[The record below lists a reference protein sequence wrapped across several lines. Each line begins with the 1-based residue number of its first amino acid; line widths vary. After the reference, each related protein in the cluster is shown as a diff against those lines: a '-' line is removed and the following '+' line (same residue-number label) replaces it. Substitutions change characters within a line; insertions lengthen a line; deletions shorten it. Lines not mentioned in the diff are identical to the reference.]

1 MLKLIIMKTLDLIIE
16 KAEDGL
22 LWGRVNYNGNVI
34 IETANNISDLETKML
49 HLLVDFEG
57 INPHEIK
64 FTHLYDVYALFQKFD
79 YLKISSVA
87 TYAGMN
93 PGLLRQYASGVK
105 NPSADQAKKIERTL
119 HKLASDLQKVHIYTE

>member
-1 MLKLIIMKTLDLIIE
+1 METIDLIIE

-22 LWGRVNYNGNVI
+22 LWGRVNYNGSLI

-57 INPHEIK
+57 LNPHEFN

-79 YLKISSVA
+79 YLKISSIA